1 MSVDVINGLVHFSGL
16 YVFHGFFL
24 KGNQSVGNGG
34 HIGYH
39 FLLGFRYADF
49 LHGGN
54 ADFTV
59 FQSIDFVPVVVIMH
73 LVAGSGIGAYF
84 IGKVSRAVHKTIC
97 IVSKRKAVFIGS
109 VKLKIYLA
117 EIQQGNH

>member
-1 MSVDVINGLVHFSGL
+1 MSIDVINGLVHFSGF

-24 KGNQSVGNGG
+24 KGNQGVGNGG

-39 FLLGFRYADF
+39 FLFGFCYADF
-49 LHGGN
+49 LHGCN
-54 ADFTV
+54 ADFAV
-59 FQSIDFVPVVVIMH
+59 FQGVDFIPVVVIMH
-73 LVAGSGIGAYF
+73 LVAGSCIGAYF
-84 IGKVSRAVHKTIC
+84 IGQISRAVHKTIC

-117 EIQQGNH
+117 EV